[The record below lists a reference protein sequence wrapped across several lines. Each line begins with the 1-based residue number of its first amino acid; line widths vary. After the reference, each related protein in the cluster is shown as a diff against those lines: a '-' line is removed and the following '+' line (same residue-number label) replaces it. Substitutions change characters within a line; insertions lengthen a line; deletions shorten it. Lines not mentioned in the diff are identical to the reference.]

1 MKFDTHTHVILNN
14 DDLKHIITKYLQEEG
29 YRVEKPADI
38 QFTIVQHEQYSEAE
52 VRGCFVVCKKEGK

>member
-14 DDLKHIITKYLQEEG
+14 DDLKRIITKYLKEEEG

-38 QFTIVQHEQYSEAE
+38 QFTIVHEQYSDAE
-52 VRGCFVVCKKEGK
+52 VQGCFIVCKKEEQ

>member
-1 MKFDTHTHVILNN
+1 MKFDTHTHVILTN

-38 QFTIVQHEQYSEAE
+38 QFTIVHEQYSDVE
-52 VRGCFVVCKKEGK
+52 VRGCLIVCKKEEK